1 MNSRAVLCLACV
13 LASLLPAAAQSR
25 EEALLTAEPRSEITG
40 VRATAI
46 PAPWRVAQATT
57 STAPAQPSTNAEA
70 PSRKKAKTVTAS
82 KPRRPK
88 KVTSSEPAGRSG
100 AAIVKEGGKTCSG
113 LDQYRVCW

>member
-13 LASLLPAAAQSR
+13 LVSILPATAHNR
-25 EEALLTAEPRSEITG
+25 EEALLAAEPRNEGTA
-40 VRATAI
+40 VQAAAI

-57 STAPAQPSTNAEA
+57 SAAPAQPSTDAEA
-70 PSRKKAKTVTAS
+70 PSPKKSKTVTTS
-82 KPRRPK
+82 KPRRHK
-88 KVTSSEPAGRSG
+88 KVTSGEPAGRSG